1 MDAKIIAGELFLDRW
16 VYRLPELTPD
26 RDGNIVIISKVSFG
40 PAEAFAWGIDSGGK
54 PYEMYK
60 WCENDLYEDESYVHN
75 ITFSELFRKVD
86 DLIETALE
94 LGFSDWA
101 RSFEEARSFLE
112 NFAQTGGSG
121 GEA

>member
-1 MDAKIIAGELFLDRW
+1 MDGRIIGGELFLDRW
-16 VYRLPELTPD
+16 VYQKPSLTPD
-26 RDGNIVIISKVSFG
+26 KDGNIVIISKVSFG
-40 PAEAFAWGIDSGGK
+40 PAEVFCWGIDSGGK

-60 WCENDLYEDESYVHN
+60 WCENDFYEDENYAKS
-75 ITFSELFRKVD
+75 ITFSELFRRLD
-86 DLIETALE
+86 DLIKTASDS
-94 LGFSDWA
+94 GFSDWA